1 MNIYQIVKKIKLP
14 PLTYASENHIWG
26 GAPLY
31 YTDDIYVYIANVID
45 SLTGATMINTP
56 ENLFKEQKLKNRLKT
71 RVLNSEKLYCID
83 KMQQKIR
90 ELEANIN
97 KIVYE
102 NQSK

>member
-1 MNIYQIVKKIKLP
+1 
-14 PLTYASENHIWG
+14 
-26 GAPLY
+26 
-31 YTDDIYVYIANVID
+31 
-45 SLTGATMINTP
+45 MINTP